1 MAFCPFIV
9 GISNVLGI
17 QILVA
22 LGYKKVFS
30 KILLCSGG
38 LCLILIGPSTYLYS
52 ENGAALSV
60 LITEVFVTIAMLIVV
75 LAKKVPIFKRENLN
89 NEV

>member
-1 MAFCPFIV
+1 
-9 GISNVLGI
+9 
-17 QILVA
+17 
-22 LGYKKVFS
+22 
-30 KILLCSGG
+30 LCSGG